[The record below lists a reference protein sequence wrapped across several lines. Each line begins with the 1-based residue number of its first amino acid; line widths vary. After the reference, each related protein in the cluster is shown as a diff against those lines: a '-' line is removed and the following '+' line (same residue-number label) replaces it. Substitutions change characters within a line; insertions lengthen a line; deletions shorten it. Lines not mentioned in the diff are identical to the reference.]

1 MPPGGEMAD
10 GKKYARSLVKHK
22 IRSIRNF
29 YITCVGKRCTYIVQ
43 YIICVGKR
51 NHTKAHS
58 AVSEEHKKYKCKKKI
73 PP

>member
-1 MPPGGEMAD
+1 MPPEMAD

-29 YITCVGKRCTYIVQ
+29 YITCVGKKCTYLQ
-43 YIICVGKR
+43 YIIRVGKR

-58 AVSEEHKKYKCKKKI
+58 AVGEEHKKYKCKKKI
-73 PP
+73 PH